1 MDYREVKLKSG
12 KVVTIDNFNMS
23 FTYDGLLLGSPNK
36 EMNDRIIQD
45 INDSFNGSKVLILF
59 DDAYQNKDLL
69 KPFIFSARFKS
80 NPIDKRNDESYLN
93 IVWFGDDFKIITIEK
108 MIMNLKKITWNE
120 EAEDYEF

>member
-1 MDYREVKLKSG
+1 MNCREVKLKSG

-23 FTYDGLLLGSPNK
+23 FTYDGLLLGRPNK

-69 KPFIFSARFKS
+69 KPFIFSARFTS

-108 MIMNLKKITWNE
+108 MIMNLKKINWKE
-120 EAEDYEF
+120 EAEDYQF